1 MAEKKK
7 KNFSLWD
14 RLSPAMRMVIFIGGA
29 VLIIILIIV
38 GICLLQLRP
47 DEKKPSQA
55 GNGLNKDFSLLIGER
70 NESESFSEEYVDSD
84 MNTEQI
90 FALYEENDSYYHEC
104 TVMVFGADGS
114 KFERVKRILRDGD
127 KYNIR
132 TYNKNTLI
140 ETIKCDGESTVII
153 NETTGNRNIL
163 PLSDITLPMELAS
176 MPSHVNLLSLLKE
189 YVTDKETAAL
199 ENATFNLSRSRD
211 MNILEI
217 EIKYKNSG
225 MVEKYEYYLNYGIIY
240 SCESASE
247 DGKTKAYSMNT
258 TYFDRNISSYVSP
271 ESFDVD

>member
-7 KNFSLWD
+7 KSFSLWD
-14 RLSPAMRMVIFIGGA
+14 KLSPTMRMVIFIGGA

-47 DEKKPSQA
+47 DEKKTGQT

-70 NESESFSEEYVDSD
+70 EDDKNFSEEYVNSD

-90 FALYEENDSYYHEC
+90 FAMYEENNSYYHEC
-104 TVMVFGADGS
+104 TVTVFGADGS

-140 ETIKCDGESTVII
+140 ETIKCDGKNTVII
-153 NETTGNRNIL
+153 NETTGNRNTIS
-163 PLSDITLPMELAS
+163 LSDVAHPMELAS
-176 MPSHVNLLSLLKE
+176 MPSHNNLISLLKE
-189 YVTDKETAAL
+189 YENDKENAAL
-199 ENATFNLSRSRD
+199 NDISFNLSRSRD

-217 EIKYKNSG
+217 EIKYKDTE
-225 MVEKYEYYLNYGIIY
+225 MVEKYRYYLNYGIIY
-240 SCESASE
+240 SCESATE
-247 DGKTKAYSMNT
+247 GGKMKSYSMNT
-258 TYFDRNISSYVSP
+258 TYFDNNISSYLSP
-271 ESFDVD
+271 SSFDVN